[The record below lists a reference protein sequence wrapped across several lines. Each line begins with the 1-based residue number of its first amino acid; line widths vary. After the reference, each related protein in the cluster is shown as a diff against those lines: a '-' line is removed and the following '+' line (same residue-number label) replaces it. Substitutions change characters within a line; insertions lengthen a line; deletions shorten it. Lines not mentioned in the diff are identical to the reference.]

1 MPKPLI
7 NRLVVALLDL
17 VEAIEDQRVI
27 VDEKGDDFRQSRQ
40 FQDAR
45 ALLAEIAEAD
55 TDSKPRMH

>member
-17 VEAIEDQRVI
+17 VEAIEEQRVI
-27 VDEKGDDFRQSRQ
+27 VDEKGEDFRRSQP
-40 FQDAR
+40 FLDAR

-55 TDSKPRMH
+55 ADAKPRMH